1 MLLQTIDRTYSTV
14 KPQLAVAWDKPL
26 DKLEYP
32 VIAEPK
38 LDGVRCVCLI
48 DFNGEPSFWSRDEK
62 PFVNFEEL
70 EDEIRS
76 LVKKNPYL
84 KGHFLDGEILAKS
97 GRFDDTISRAR
108 SHRGKNTHIDYIF
121 YIFDFDSISYVS
133 RCAPSGPSG
142 VPLFE
147 RKKRLL
153 KIKEGIRIRTVPFK
167 IINSAESLF
176 EYHWNNC
183 DLGYEG
189 TMVKPLDSYYHNG
202 RNKDWKKI
210 KPFHTADLRIVG
222 MSEGKGKA
230 SGMMGRIIVE
240 GEIGDLGI
248 TKVRCEVGT
257 GFTDELRKEMWT
269 NQNKY
274 LGMTAEIQYQEVTKD
289 NSLRFPSFKRFR
301 LDRDLQNE
309 IKEMGLV
316 RMGELL

>member
-121 YIFDFDSISYVS
+121 YVFDFDSISYVS
-133 RCAPSGPSG
+133 KCAPSGPSG
-142 VPLFE
+142 VRLFE

-210 KPFHTADLRIVG
+210 KPFYTTDLKIVS

-230 SGMMGRIIVE
+230 AGMMGRIVVE
-240 GEIGDLGI
+240 GRIEDREALQEGQDPCEAFMH
-248 TKVRCEVGT
+248 VRCEVGT
-257 GFTDELRKEMWT
+257 GFTDELRKELWN
-269 NQNKY
+269 NQDKY
-274 LGMTAEIQYQEVTKD
+274 IGQMVEIQYQEVTKD

-301 LDRDLQNE
+301 SDRD
-309 IKEMGLV
+309 
-316 RMGELL
+316 